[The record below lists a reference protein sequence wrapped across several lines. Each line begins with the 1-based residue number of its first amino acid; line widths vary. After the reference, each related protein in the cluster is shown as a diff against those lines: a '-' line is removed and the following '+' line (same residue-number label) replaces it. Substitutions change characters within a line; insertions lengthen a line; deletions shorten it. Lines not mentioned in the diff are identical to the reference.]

1 MYNYQALFKY
11 NKEEI
16 IIDCQRNDLMK
27 DIITDYETK
36 SKLSSKQFSFFYCG
50 NQINPDLSLSQIN
63 DKDSE
68 ILVEV
73 FPKENK
79 MKKPDY
85 IKCEKSSKP
94 AILEFFNGYWIAL

>member
-1 MYNYQALFKY
+1 
-11 NKEEI
+11 
-16 IIDCQRNDLMK
+16 MK

-36 SKLSSKQFSFFYCG
+36 SKLSARQFSFFYCG

-73 FPKENK
+73 F
-79 MKKPDY
+79 
-85 IKCEKSSKP
+85 
-94 AILEFFNGYWIAL
+94 